1 MFLSNNL
8 LSLQESV
15 GTRGMYV
22 STASNLPNVME
33 GFLKSNCDSKS
44 CGHCLTLVVDRNDSV
59 NELTA
64 LGQVVQM
71 KRPVA
76 ILFTGVEDSHSLVE
90 HFKSVGSSF
99 PILIMPDDERSKLKI
114 STSMLHT

>member
-1 MFLSNNL
+1 
-8 LSLQESV
+8 
-15 GTRGMYV
+15 MYV

-33 GFLKSNCDSKS
+33 GFLETNCDSKS
-44 CGHCLTLVVDRNDSV
+44 CGHCLTLVVDRNDSA
-59 NELTA
+59 NQLIA

-90 HFKSVGSSF
+90 NFISVDSSF
-99 PILIMPDDERSKLKI
+99 PILIMPEDQRGKRSGKLAAVLDAWLYLCFRGYNVVL
-114 STSMLHT
+114 SDHQ